1 MKHKWMEWFC
11 SSTDFDSW
19 YKTSEQAQYARKRKE
34 FRAQEIECW
43 EDQVYGQGFRDAMCA
58 IERFGFQATL
68 DHTLKNGALPVVPP
82 SLTLSTT
89 TTPSTIPSELVR
101 KKTTS
106 TPRTKLFWKVI
117 SSTTKSIW
125 KATAATITDLLWKA
139 TATFETPQFIIMEG
153 HRHYHHQGQSHKNI
167 QGSLPASPAFLLVF
181 IGVLI
186 EHK

>member
-1 MKHKWMEWFC
+1 MEWFC

-19 YKTSEQAQYARKRKE
+19 YKTNEQAQYARKRKE
-34 FRAQEIECW
+34 FRAQEIERW

-68 DHTLKNGALPVVPP
+68 DHTLKNGVLPVVPP
-82 SLTLSTT
+82 LSTTT
-89 TTPSTIPSELVR
+89 TTPSTIPSELIS

-106 TPRTKLFWKVI
+106 TPTTKSLWKAT
-117 SSTTKSIW
+117 SSTTKSLW
-125 KATAATITDLLWKA
+125 KATLAKITDLLWKA
-139 TATFETPQFIIMEG
+139 TTTFETPQFIIMEG
-153 HRHYHHQGQSHKNI
+153 HRRHHLQGQSHKNI
-167 QGSLPASPAFLLVF
+167 QGGLPASPAFLLVF